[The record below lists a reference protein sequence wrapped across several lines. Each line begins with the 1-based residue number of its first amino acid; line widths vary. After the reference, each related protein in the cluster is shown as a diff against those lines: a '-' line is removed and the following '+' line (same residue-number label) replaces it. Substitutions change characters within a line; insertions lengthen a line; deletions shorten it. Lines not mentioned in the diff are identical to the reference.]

1 MIDAREQADSMPD
14 LEALIRSAQNFVAVS
29 DDLRPRVLEAAR
41 EERNQRRAHQRI
53 GKAAALAI
61 ALGIFLTLIREEAG
75 ETSASSLSADRSA
88 GASFSRPES
97 LFSQDEAA
105 WELVDSL
112 TELRKRQASLFRL
125 SL

>member
-1 MIDAREQADSMPD
+1 MINLREQPDSPPD

-41 EERNQRRAHQRI
+41 EERSQRRAHQRI

-61 ALGIFLTLIREEAG
+61 ALGIFVTLIREEARD
-75 ETSASSLSADRSA
+75 TSASPLTADRSA
-88 GASFSRPES
+88 GASFSSPDS
-97 LFSQDEAA
+97 LVGQDEAA

-112 TELRKRQASLFRL
+112 TELRKEQAALFRL
-125 SL
+125 

>member
-1 MIDAREQADSMPD
+1 MINLREQPESLPD

-41 EERNQRRAHQRI
+41 EERSQRRAHQRI

-61 ALGIFLTLIREEAG
+61 ALGIFLTLIREEARD
-75 ETSASSLSADRSA
+75 TIASPLSADRSA
-88 GASFSRPES
+88 GASFSNPQS
-97 LFSQDEAA
+97 LLGQDESA